1 MDCGHH
7 QPQPEN
13 VERGMHH
20 NDRRSVSGC
29 QENRAKPASWGWS
42 CRDRDAA
49 RDENG
54 RSAFRIRQKCD
65 IVRLNAGASGEYRL
79 KSALRFRFNV
89 ESSAE
94 PDR

>member
-49 RDENG
+49 RDENCKIASNNDPTSYG
-54 RSAFRIRQKCD
+54 AQRIASTRKSMNLVGSRFD
-65 IVRLNAGASGEYRL
+65 AKLDAGNLPFS
-79 KSALRFRFNV
+79 
-89 ESSAE
+89 
-94 PDR
+94 